1 MREGNLLEQLNIN
14 LDHITDDKIKE
25 TILFLFNFIEEL
37 SSTNRK
43 LQQEN
48 QQLRD
53 EINKL
58 KGERGKPDIKAS
70 KKEII
75 QKEDISSEKERQRRD
90 KKLKRKRDTKKD
102 KIKVDRIEV
111 CEVDKEKLPS
121 DAEFKGYESVIVQDL
136 KIETDNIEFKKE
148 IYYSPSEKKSY
159 MGNVPPG
166 YEGEFGPSVKA
177 LAIIMKNVCNMSQP
191 KILDFFESFNI
202 LISSGTLS
210 NILIKKKDEFH
221 KEKDELFRAGIQ
233 SSDYQQI
240 DETSARVKGKN
251 YHTHIVCNEYYT
263 AYFTTERKDRLTTL
277 GILNNS
283 NELRYCFN
291 GETFELLIQL
301 KVSKKHIDELMKL
314 ESDKEFYKDE
324 IEKLLLEHLPSL
336 KRRVKAR
343 ILEAAAIAWYHKG
356 LDYPVVKVLLCDDAP
371 QFKILTEELALCWVH
386 EGRHYKKLCP
396 VLPFNGEKLDEFIG
410 LFWNYYQK
418 LLDYKTSP
426 SPESAELLSCEFDQ
440 LFSTKTGYQQ
450 LDDRIKK
457 TKQKKENLL
466 LVLKYPHLP
475 LHNNKAELEARI
487 QVRKR
492 DVSLHNVTDEGTKA
506 NDTFLTIVQTCK
518 KLGINSY
525 EYIFDRIN
533 KTFKI
538 PPLAQIIMTKSSENK
553 MMISGP

>member
-1 MREGNLLEQLNIN
+1 MGKQNLLEQLNIN
-14 LDHITDDKIKE
+14 LEHISDVKIKE
-25 TILFLFNFIEEL
+25 TILHLFNLIEEL
-37 SSTNRK
+37 SLTNRK
-43 LQQEN
+43 LRQEN

-58 KGERGKPDIKAS
+58 KGEQGKPDIRPS
-70 KKEII
+70 KKETVEK
-75 QKEDISSEKERQRRD
+75 QDISSEKERQKED
-90 KKLKRKRDTKKD
+90 KEKRWKRETKKD
-102 KIKVDRIEV
+102 KIKIDRIEL
-111 CEVDKEKLPS
+111 CEVEKEILPS
-121 DAEFKGYESVIVQDL
+121 DAEFKGYKSVVVQDL

-148 IYYSPSEKKSY
+148 VYYSPSEKKTY
-159 MGNVPPG
+159 MGKVPPG
-166 YEGEFGPSVKA
+166 YEGEFGPSIKA
-177 LAIIMKNVCNMSQP
+177 LGIIMKNVCNMSQP

-221 KEKDELFRAGIQ
+221 KEKDELFRAGIE

-240 DETSARVKGKN
+240 DETSARVKGRN
-251 YHTHIVCNEYYT
+251 YHTHILCNEYYT
-263 AYFTTERKDRLTTL
+263 AYFTTERKDRLTIL
-277 GILNNS
+277 EILNNS
-283 NELRYCFN
+283 NELRYCLN
-291 GETFELLIQL
+291 QETFELLVRL
-301 KVSKKHIDELMKL
+301 KVSKKYIDELVKS
-314 ESDKEFYKDE
+314 ESEKEFYKGE
-324 IEKLLLEHLPSL
+324 IERLLLEHLPSL
-336 KRRVKAR
+336 KKRVKAR
-343 ILEAAAIAWYHKG
+343 ILEAAAIVWYHKG
-356 LDYPVVKVLLCDDAP
+356 LDFPVVKVLLCDDAP

-396 VLPFNGEKLDEFIG
+396 VLPFNAEKSDEFIG
-410 LFWNYYQK
+410 LFWDYYRK

-426 SPESAELLSCEFDQ
+426 SSESAKLLSSEFDQ

-457 TKQKKENLL
+457 TKRKKENLL

-475 LHNNKAELEARI
+475 LHNNEAELEARI

-492 DVSLHNVTDEGTKA
+492 DVSLHNVTIEGTKA

-538 PPLAQIIMTKSSENK
+538 PSLAQIIMTKSFENK
-553 MMISGP
+553 IMISGS